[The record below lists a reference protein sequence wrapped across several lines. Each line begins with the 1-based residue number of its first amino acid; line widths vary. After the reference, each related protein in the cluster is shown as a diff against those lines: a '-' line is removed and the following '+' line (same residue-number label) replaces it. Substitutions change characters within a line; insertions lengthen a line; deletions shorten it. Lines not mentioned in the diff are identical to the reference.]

1 MSSSARK
8 TGTFGLSLAALGVA
22 FGDIGTSPIYALSA
36 STTAGGTT
44 PQDIIGVASLVFWT
58 LTIVVS
64 LKYMLIVLRADN
76 HGEGGVLALF
86 ALLPNRIRH
95 ARSGSKYVPLFFI
108 MLLAAGFL
116 FADGMITPAISVLSA
131 VEGLGSISPQ
141 LSSLAV
147 PLTVIILVVLF
158 AFQFKGTAGLGK
170 VFGPV
175 MLLWFV
181 TLAAFGVLS
190 VVQTPEVFVG
200 LNPEYAVEF
209 IARHGWYTL
218 VVMSSVILC
227 VTGCESLYADLGHFG
242 KRPIRLS
249 WFAVVNSALI
259 LSYFGQAGV
268 ALRDPES
275 IPTLFFSQA
284 GDQASLVYLVIISTF
299 ATVFASQALI
309 SGVAS
314 LGNQAMQ
321 LGLLS
326 RMRVVHTSR
335 EHAGQIYIPLVNMLL
350 AFGSIA
356 LVLAFESSAAL
367 GGAYAFCIAGV
378 MLTTTTALFW
388 ISRERWGWKPWLT
401 IPVLSVFLL
410 FDIAFVVATSTKIP
424 HGAWLPIL
432 VGYIVAS
439 IMWIWRKGRI
449 QMDSVLGKMSMHWSE
464 IEHHRAE
471 HDVALLPLTGI
482 YLSALPNVVPQAL
495 EEQVHLMKAMPEKIV
510 ILNIAGTTEPFSR
523 QKPKIERLSN
533 YATRVTLYSGFMDMR
548 NVPRSLRTKE
558 LEKCFSEKESIY
570 FLSNRTFTARHNSK
584 LNRIERLIFTMM
596 HRNSSSVGSYFS
608 LPTRRVATF
617 SVTLE
622 I

>member
-1 MSSSARK
+1 MSSTARK
-8 TGTFGLSLAALGVA
+8 TGTIGLALGALGVA

-36 STTAGGTT
+36 STTAGGET
-44 PQDIIGVASLVFWT
+44 PQDIVGVASLVFWT

-64 LKYMLIVLRADN
+64 LKYMMIVLRADN

-86 ALLPNRIRH
+86 ALLPDRIRH

-108 MLLAAGFL
+108 MLLAAAFL

-141 LSSLAV
+141 LSTLAV
-147 PLTVIILVVLF
+147 PLTVVILVVLF
-158 AFQFKGTAGLGK
+158 SFQFKGTHGLGR

-175 MLLWFV
+175 MLLWFI
-181 TLAAFGVLS
+181 TIGAFGVLS

-200 LNPEYAVEF
+200 LNPALAIEF

-242 KRPIRLS
+242 KRPLRLS
-249 WFAVVNSALI
+249 WFAIVNIALI

-268 ALRDPES
+268 ALRNPSS

-284 GDQASLVYLVIISTF
+284 ANQGSLVYLVIISTF

-326 RMRVVHTSR
+326 RMRVVHTSK
-335 EHAGQIYIPLVNMLL
+335 EHYGQIYIPLINAML
-350 AFGSIA
+350 AVGSIA
-356 LVLAFESSAAL
+356 LVILFETSAAL
-367 GGAYAFCIAGV
+367 AGAYAFCIAGV

-401 IPVLSVFLL
+401 VPVLSVFLL

-432 VGYIVAS
+432 VGFVVAS

-449 QMDSVLGKMSMHWSE
+449 QMDTVLHKMSMPWTE
-464 IEHHRAE
+464 VDEHRAA
-471 HDVALLPLTGI
+471 HDVALLPLTGV

-495 EEQVHLMKAMPEKIV
+495 EEQIHLMRAMPEKIIV
-510 ILNIAGTTEPFSR
+510 LNISSTTEPFSR
-523 QKPKIERLSN
+523 KKANIEVIN
-533 YATRVTLYSGFMDMR
+533 DYTTRVTLYSGFMDMR

-558 LEKCFSEKESIY
+558 LDKIFDEKEAVY
-570 FLSNRTFTARHNSK
+570 FISNRTFTARHNSK
-584 LNRIERLIFTMM
+584 LNKIERLIFTVM
-596 HRNSSSVGSYFS
+596 HRNSSAVTGFFS

>member
-1 MSSSARK
+1 MSTARK
-8 TGTFGLSLAALGVA
+8 TGTIGLSLGALGVA
-22 FGDIGTSPIYALSA
+22 FGDIGTSPIYALNA
-36 STTAGGTT
+36 SITAGGMTT
-44 PQDIIGVASLVFWT
+44 DDIIGVASLVFWT

-64 LKYMLIVLRADN
+64 IKYMLIVLRADN

-86 ALLPNRIRH
+86 ALLPDRIRH
-95 ARSGSKYVPLFFI
+95 ARSGSKYVPLFFV
-108 MLLAAGFL
+108 MLLAAAFL

-131 VEGLGSISPQ
+131 TEGLGSISPQ
-141 LSSLAV
+141 LGSLAV

-158 AFQFKGTAGLGK
+158 AFQFKGTSKLGN

-175 MLLWFV
+175 MLLWFF
-181 TLAAFGVLS
+181 TLGAFGLLS
-190 VVQTPEVFVG
+190 VVQTPEVLVG
-200 LNPEYAVEF
+200 LNPLLAIEF

-249 WFAVVNSALI
+249 WFAVVNFALI

-268 ALRDPES
+268 ALRDPAT

-284 GDQASLVYLVIISTF
+284 GDQGSLVFLVILSTF

-335 EHAGQIYIPLVNMLL
+335 EHFGQIYIPLINSML

-378 MLTTTTALFW
+378 MLTTTIALFW

-401 IPVLSVFLL
+401 VPVLSIFLL
-410 FDIAFVVATSTKIP
+410 FDIAFVASTSTKIP

-432 VGYIVAS
+432 VGYVVAS

-449 QMDSVLGKMSMHWSE
+449 QMDTVLGKMSMAWSE
-464 IEHHRAE
+464 VEEHRAA
-471 HDVALLPLTGI
+471 HDVAMLPLTGV
-482 YLSALPNVVPQAL
+482 YLSALPDVVPQAL
-495 EEQVHLMKAMPEKIV
+495 EEQIHLMRAMPEKIV
-510 ILNIAGTTEPFSR
+510 VLNIASTTEPFSR
-523 QKPKIERLSN
+523 KKPVIERIN
-533 YATRVTLYSGFMDMR
+533 EYTTRVTLYSGFMDVR

-558 LEKCFSEKESIY
+558 LEQIFQEKDAVY
-570 FLSNRTFTARHNSK
+570 FISNRTFTARHNSK
-584 LNRIERLIFTMM
+584 LNKIERLIFTMM
-596 HRNSSSVGSYFS
+596 HRNSSSVSGYFS

>member
-1 MSSSARK
+1 MSSTARK
-8 TGTFGLSLAALGVA
+8 TGTIGLSLGALGVA

-36 STTAGGTT
+36 STTAGGST
-44 PQDIIGVASLVFWT
+44 PEDIIGVASLVFWT

-64 LKYMLIVLRADN
+64 IKYMLIVLRADN

-86 ALLPNRIRH
+86 ALLPSRIRH

-108 MLLAAGFL
+108 MLLAAAFL

-131 VEGLGSISPQ
+131 TEGLGSISPQ
-141 LSSLAV
+141 LGALAV
-147 PLTVIILVVLF
+147 PLTVVILIVLF
-158 AFQFKGTAGLGK
+158 SFQFKGTADLGK
-170 VFGPV
+170 VFGPI
-175 MLLWFV
+175 MLVWFL
-181 TLAAFGVLS
+181 TLGTFGLLS

-200 LNPEYAVEF
+200 LNPVYAIEF
-209 IARHGWYTL
+209 IVRHGWYTL
-218 VVMSSVILC
+218 IVMSSVILA

-242 KRPIRLS
+242 KRPLRVG
-249 WFAVVNSALI
+249 WFAVVNFALI

-268 ALRDPES
+268 ALRNPAA

-326 RMRVVHTSR
+326 RMRVIHTSR
-335 EHAGQIYIPLVNMLL
+335 EHYGQIYIPLINMML
-350 AFGSIA
+350 AVGSIL
-356 LVLAFESSAAL
+356 LVIAFESSVSL
-367 GGAYAFCIAGV
+367 GAAYAFCISAV

-401 IPVLSVFLL
+401 VPVLSVFLL
-410 FDIAFVVATSTKIP
+410 FDIAFVVSSSTKIP
-424 HGAWLPIL
+424 HGAWLPLL

-449 QMDSVLGKMSMHWSE
+449 QMDTVLGKMSMPWE
-464 IEHHRAE
+464 EVEQHRNA
-471 HDVALLPLTGI
+471 HDVALLPLTGV

-495 EEQVHLMKAMPEKIV
+495 EEQVHLMRAMPEKIV
-510 ILNIAGTTEPFSR
+510 VLNIASTPEPFSR
-523 QKPKIERLSN
+523 KKPKVETVN
-533 YATRVTLYSGFMDMR
+533 DYTTRVTLYSGFMDMR

-558 LEKCFSEKESIY
+558 LAKVFDEKEAVY
-570 FLSNRTFTARHNSK
+570 FISNRTFTARHNSK
-584 LNRIERLIFTMM
+584 LNKIERLIFTMM
-596 HRNSSSVGSYFS
+596 HRNSSAVTGFFS